1 MVHPSIAAGWQK
13 FLENNGPSKSA
24 TATSLLSAPTVGTS
38 TGACL
43 PLLHLHGSAQEDS
56 SAETHIAIVVTSSVI
71 IAGAQKSE
79 SGIKALPSDQT
90 QVPSQVVAVLW
101 TQLVKSCS
109 ALAASITFG
118 WQNSLVKSGVSP
130 AGTDGFG
137 GKTGAL
143 GSTTGFAGST
153 GATGVV
159 VGIHSHGFAL
169 AESTMIMQIALEIPG
184 AQTSG
189 APASVAVMA

>member
-1 MVHPSIAAGWQK
+1 VVHPSIAAGWQK

-38 TGACL
+38 TGAYL

-143 GSTTGFAGST
+143 GSTIGFAGST
-153 GATGVV
+153 GWV
-159 VGIHSHGFAL
+159 VGTVVHSHGFAL
-169 AESTMIMQIALEIPG
+169 AESTMIMQIALVIPG

-189 APASVAVMA
+189 APASGAVMA